1 MLKQAIENTSY
12 IIRTTTP
19 DMQLIHTDPNFYYNH
34 GEIGGVVHTKSDKQ
48 ILFIVIHAP
57 ITLTKL
63 HSPLT
68 IWKINL
74 FPLKAPDGQAY
85 YNILGSP
92 IKYIA

>member
-63 HSPLT
+63 RIPLT
-68 IWKINL
+68 TWKINR
-74 FPLKAPDGQAY
+74 FPLKAADGEAY
-85 YNILGSP
+85 YNILSTP
-92 IKYIA
+92 INT